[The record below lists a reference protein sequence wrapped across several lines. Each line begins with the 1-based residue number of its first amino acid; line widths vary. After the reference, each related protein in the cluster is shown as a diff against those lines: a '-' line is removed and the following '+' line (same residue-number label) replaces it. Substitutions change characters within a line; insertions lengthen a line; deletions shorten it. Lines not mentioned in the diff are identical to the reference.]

1 MNPLIRFSLLVLLGT
16 SSLTKATELEPFKV
30 IYDQVI
36 QTNAAGAVSY
46 CISLQQ
52 TLNSES
58 AEQRHSAFVQLVEGW
73 ASVQASYV
81 LGGYD
86 MDAMDYPLMV
96 DNFHMGKEDI
106 HESLARLIKSD
117 TAATKAL
124 YKTSYKTLGALDDV
138 MFSGPWSARRKELAD
153 VMAVNVCKK
162 LALIRDGYREHRAE
176 FLEDPDKAL
185 SLLINAQIED
195 IYKTRDWRIAQIS
208 GLTKKTFGQPMPQ
221 KQQYP
226 YSQASWAAIGAQ
238 MKTHHRLLAEDL
250 QPNMATIAHQKKAEE
265 GMAAVQADLQAALL
279 AYRETPAGHH
289 YDTNDMI
296 PFYQGLKDLQTTFY
310 DQLVSR
316 MGVTAKLIDADGD

>member
-153 VMAVNVCKK
+153 VMAVNVCKNS
-162 LALIRDGYREHRAE
+162 H
-176 FLEDPDKAL
+176 L
-185 SLLINAQIED
+185 SEMDTENIAPNF
-195 IYKTRDWRIAQIS
+195 WRI
-208 GLTKKTFGQPMPQ
+208 LTKRCRF
-221 KQQYP
+221 
-226 YSQASWAAIGAQ
+226 
-238 MKTHHRLLAEDL
+238 
-250 QPNMATIAHQKKAEE
+250 
-265 GMAAVQADLQAALL
+265 
-279 AYRETPAGHH
+279 
-289 YDTNDMI
+289 
-296 PFYQGLKDLQTTFY
+296 
-310 DQLVSR
+310 
-316 MGVTAKLIDADGD
+316 